1 MSEFFGHFREIFRRP
16 PGRYFVIPLM
26 FFDALEV
33 PGPSQSDPGMIPDMT
48 WKVNFFMKILS
59 HMKILSGNLLHA
71 QCIVLAIRPCNPQ
84 QNNIKKGENSQR
96 SQTNVQI
103 SQTQTFDKQNYP
115 KSRPLR
121 KIELTP
127 SWRRITLLSIRNML
141 YESLKLFLRGPPQA
155 THAPAW
161 EIWEN

>member
-1 MSEFFGHFREIFRRP
+1 
-16 PGRYFVIPLM
+16 
-26 FFDALEV
+26 
-33 PGPSQSDPGMIPDMT
+33 
-48 WKVNFFMKILS
+48 
-59 HMKILSGNLLHA
+59 MKILSGNLLHA

-127 SWRRITLLSIRNML
+127 SLRRITLLSIRNML
-141 YESLKLFLRGPPQA
+141 YESLKLFPRGPPGNTCASMGNLRKLGPKTLQMMRFSVNFS
-155 THAPAW
+155 TSFRTPDVNLKSCRTPARSVRLS
-161 EIWEN
+161 

>member
-1 MSEFFGHFREIFRRP
+1 MSKFFGHFRENFRRP

-48 WKVNFFMKILS
+48 WKVNFFTKILS

-103 SQTQTFDKQNYP
+103 SQTQTFNKQNYS

-127 SWRRITLLSIRNML
+127 GWRRITLLSIRNML
-141 YESLKLFLRGPPQA
+141 YESLKSLQEARRQA

-161 EIWEN
+161 EIWIN